1 MGNAGLTRAGATS
14 KNGCYYCY
22 HLSDYWRRKWQPTP
36 VFLPRDSHGQR
47 SLVGYRPWVRKESD
61 TTEQLH
67 FHFHFLTMVF
77 VRDAAGVFPE
87 GSLVVPGV
95 RSRISFT
102 SEEQWHSLGIKI
114 RGEKCI
120 GRLLR

>member
-1 MGNAGLTRAGATS
+1 MDVTIVTTFLTIGEGNGNPLQYSCLENPMDRGAW
-14 KNGCYYCY
+14 
-22 HLSDYWRRKWQPTP
+22 L
-36 VFLPRDSHGQR
+36 
-47 SLVGYRPWVRKESD
+47 GYRPWGCKESD

-67 FHFHFLTMVF
+67 FHFHFLTMAVF
-77 VRDAAGVFPE
+77 VRGAAGVFPE
-87 GSLVVPGV
+87 GSIVVPGV
-95 RSRISFT
+95 QSRISFT